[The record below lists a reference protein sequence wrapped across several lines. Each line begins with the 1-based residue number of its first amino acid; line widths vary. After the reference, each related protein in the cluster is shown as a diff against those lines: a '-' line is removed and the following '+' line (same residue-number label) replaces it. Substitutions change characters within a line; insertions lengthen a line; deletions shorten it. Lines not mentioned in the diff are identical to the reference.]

1 MKKVAVFHISVLI
14 YILFMYFTQET
25 FSFMGLN
32 VFLAWLPLIFG
43 RLFLRVENKWRF
55 LFIPLWLLFFPNIPY
70 LLTDLFHLAS
80 LGIYQSGGHFLNATS
95 DWWAYLTL
103 VLPIVVMVFIGMAQ
117 VFKLLSA
124 SKLSVRHKIASFV
137 ILAFLASVAIYIGRF
152 ERIHS
157 IELLIHPL
165 TVLKL
170 LVIDWNVAKVQFV
183 LLFSILQLGIWGLIY
198 FLRRDSQEE

>member
-14 YILFMYFTQET
+14 YILFMYLTQET

-32 VFLAWLPLIFG
+32 IFLAWLPLIFG
-43 RLFLRVENKWRF
+43 RFFLRGKNKWHF
-55 LFIPLWLLFFPNIPY
+55 LFIPLWLLFFPNVPY

-80 LGIYQSGGHFLNATS
+80 LGIYQSGGHFLNITS

-103 VLPIVVMVFIGMAQ
+103 VLPTIVIVFIGMAQ
-117 VFKLLSA
+117 VFKLFSA
-124 SKLSVRHKIASFV
+124 IKLSVRQKIASFV
-137 ILAFLASVAIYIGRF
+137 LLAFLASVAIYIGRF

-165 TVLKL
+165 AVFKL
-170 LVIDWNVAKVQFV
+170 LVIDWNLAKVQFV

-198 FLRRDSQEE
+198 FLRRDGQEE